1 MTKFKRIVSDQEVF
15 KDGVRK
21 TLHRTKEMVRV
32 MRSEQLA
39 VTKLTSTLVELEFI

>member
-15 KDGVRK
+15 KKVVST
-21 TLHRTKEMVRV
+21 TLSRTREMVRV

-39 VTKLTSTLVELEFI
+39 VTKITSTLVELEFI